1 MQKQKFLGYTLK
13 GVACL
18 LEIKELVK
26 MYGNFTAVDR
36 LSISVEKGEICGFI
50 GPNGAGKTTTMRI
63 MAGLLNATSGSVVID
78 GVDVTKNPR
87 ALREK
92 IGYMPD
98 FFGVYDNL
106 KVTEYMDFYAGTYG
120 IAYKDRQAII
130 DNLLEVVHLSD
141 KKDSYVDLLSRGM
154 KQRLCLARSLVH
166 DPELLIL
173 DEPAS
178 GLDPRA
184 RVEMKEVLKQLQKMG
199 KTIIISSHILPELA
213 EMCTEVCIINHG
225 KLATQGSVQEI
236 MHKLTQKR
244 TIHVQPLGQMEKMV
258 QILKEQPFVSSIMEN
273 AKDVDFDFTGTDEQ
287 LAHVVK
293 ELIVADIPLVG
304 FREKE
309 GNLEEL
315 FMQVTGG
322 ESV

>member
-1 MQKQKFLGYTLK
+1 M
-13 GVACL
+13 
-18 LEIKELVK
+18 LEIKDLVK
-26 MYGNFTAVDR
+26 NYGKFTAVDR
-36 LSISVEKGEICGFI
+36 LTLLVGKGAICGFV

-63 MAGLLNATSGSVVID
+63 MSGLLNASSGNVIID

-106 KVTEYMDFYAGTYG
+106 KVTEYMDFYAGAYG
-120 IAYKDRQAII
+120 IAYKDRAPII
-130 DNLLEVVHLSD
+130 DNLLEIVDLSH
-141 KKDSYVDLLSRGM
+141 KKESYVDSLSRGM

-166 DPELLIL
+166 DPDLLIL

-184 RVEMKEVLKQLQKMG
+184 RVEMKEVLKQLQEMG

-225 KLATQGSVQEI
+225 KLAAQGSVQEI
-236 MHKLTQKR
+236 MQKLSQKR
-244 TIHVQPLGQMEKMV
+244 IIHIEPLREMEKMV
-258 QILKEQPFVSSIMEN
+258 QILKEQPTIRSIVEN
-273 AKDVDFDFTGTDEQ
+273 TKDVEFDFTGTNDELSSVLKQ
-287 LAHVVK
+287 L
-293 ELIVADIPLVG
+293 IMADIPLIS
-304 FREKE
+304 FKEKE
-309 GNLEEL
+309 GNLEEV

-322 ESV
+322 EGK

>member
-1 MQKQKFLGYTLK
+1 M
-13 GVACL
+13 

-26 MYGNFTAVDR
+26 NYGKFTAVDHLT
-36 LSISVEKGEICGFI
+36 LSVGKGAVCGFV

-63 MAGLLNATSGSVVID
+63 MAGLLKATGGSVVID
-78 GVDVTKNPR
+78 GVEVTKNPR

-106 KVTEYMDFYAGTYG
+106 KVTEYMDFYAGAYG
-120 IAYKDRQAII
+120 IAYKERGPII
-130 DNLLEVVHLSD
+130 DNLLEIVDLSH
-141 KKDSYVDLLSRGM
+141 KKESYVDSLSRGM

-184 RVEMKEVLKQLQKMG
+184 RVEIKEVLKQLQGMG
-199 KTIIISSHILPELA
+199 KTIVISSHILPELA
-213 EMCTEVCIINHG
+213 EMCTEICIINGG
-225 KLATQGSVQEI
+225 KLAAQGSVQEI
-236 MHKLTQKR
+236 MQKLSQKR
-244 TIHVQPLGQMEKMV
+244 IIHVQPLGEKEKMI
-258 QILKEQPFVSSIMEN
+258 QILKEQPFIRSIIEN
-273 AKDVDFDFTGTDEQ
+273 SQDVDFDFAGTNEQ
-287 LAHVVK
+287 LAGVLKQLV
-293 ELIVADIPLVG
+293 LADIPLIS
-304 FREKE
+304 FKEKE
-309 GNLEEL
+309 GNLEEV
-315 FMQVTGG
+315 FMQITGG